1 MRLDR
6 TLFSTPEGIDR
17 ESFVIAT
24 YLVEHDSSVEILRSA
39 AALAV
44 EQTTGTWTPVPGETP
59 ELRKKHVG
67 RVIAVHEIPAHEFEV
82 PRNVET
88 RQFIVEIAYPWVNFG
103 HQIPMLLSTVF
114 GNISM
119 TGKIK
124 LLDLYLPEKFV
135 IGFRGP
141 QFGIQGIRKILNVPH
156 RPLVLNMVKP
166 CTGYTPEQGAQMFY
180 QAALGGVDIVKDDE
194 LIADPPFCPMM
205 DRVKLYMEKEKEVFA
220 RTGERTIYT
229 VNVTDRPDRMKMN
242 AKRAVDGG
250 VNGLMVNY
258 LTAGISALQALAEDP
273 AIHVPILAHL
283 DFAGAFYQSPYSGLS
298 SHLVLG
304 KLARLAGADM
314 VVYPSYYGKFPFL
327 KERYVR
333 IAHHLTELF
342 YHIKPTFPIPGGGVH
357 AGMVPF
363 MLEELGNDSVIA
375 AGGAVHGHPDGAV
388 AGAKA
393 LRQAVEAAMSGLG
406 LEEAAKEHREL
417 KSALDLW
424 GIYDKSRDRLL
435 FDLK

>member
-1 MRLDR
+1 MKLDR

-17 ESFVIAT
+17 ESYVIAT
-24 YLVEHDSSVEILRSA
+24 YLVEHDSSVEILRTA

-59 ELRKKHVG
+59 DLRKKHVG
-67 RVIAVHEIPAHEFEV
+67 RVVAVHEIPAYEFEV

-88 RQFIVEIAYPWVNFG
+88 RQFIVEIAYPWINFG
-103 HQIPMLLSTVF
+103 PQIPMLLSTAF

-135 IGFRGP
+135 NRFQGP
-141 QFGIQGIRKILNVPH
+141 KFGIQGIRKILNVPD
-156 RPLVLNMVKP
+156 RPLVLNMIKP
-166 CTGYTPEQGAQMFY
+166 CTGYTPEQGAEMFY
-180 QAALGGVDIVKDDE
+180 QAALGGMDIIKDDE
-194 LIADPPFCPMM
+194 LLADPPFCPMM
-205 DRVKLYMEKEKEVFA
+205 DRVKLYMEKEREVFA
-220 RTGERTIYT
+220 RTCERTIYT
-229 VNVTDRPDRMKMN
+229 VNVTDRPDRMKEN
-242 AKRAVDGG
+242 AQRAVDAG

-258 LTAGISALQALAEDP
+258 LTVGISALQSLAEDP
-273 AIHVPILAHL
+273 GINVPILAHL
-283 DFAGAFYQSPYSGLS
+283 DFAGVFYESSYSGLS

-327 KERYVR
+327 KERYIR
-333 IAHHLTELF
+333 IAHHLTESF

-357 AGMVPF
+357 AGMVPLL
-363 MLEELGNDSVIA
+363 LEELGNDSIIA

-393 LRQAVEAAMSGLG
+393 LRQAIEAAMSGLR
-406 LEEAAKEHREL
+406 LEQAAGEHREL

-435 FDLK
+435 YDLK